1 MNILYIV
8 FKIGEYMKQK
18 LNYRNVEECLHATYK
33 DMEYMTLDDAV
44 FILSESMRKYHEAK
58 NDRERT
64 NLPRARIIKAYEIM
78 LNIVKQPDMKEKV
91 KEYIGELDAE
101 YDRCMDWIE
110 EHMDGEACQV
120 IAMEMRAK
128 TLDEV
133 KNDLQGRL
141 EELV

>member
-1 MNILYIV
+1 
-8 FKIGEYMKQK
+8 MKQK
-18 LNYRNVEECLHATYK
+18 LNYRNAEDCLHATYEDMK
-33 DMEYMTLDDAV
+33 DMTLDDAV
-44 FILSESMRKYHEAK
+44 FILSESVRKYHEAK
-58 NDRERT
+58 NDREHT

-110 EHMDGEACQV
+110 EHMDSEACQV
-120 IAMEMRAK
+120 SAMEMRAK
-128 TLDEV
+128 TLNEV
-133 KNDLQGRL
+133 KNDLEGRL